1 MLSGDSQPLS
11 ADSVVTRVVVQ
22 KTKLAEGGVCPAAAF
37 APVRDGHRK
46 RNLGTTAH
54 WTHGEIEAA
63 GEGVLCIQ
71 GSGEQVERLPSPGN

>member
-1 MLSGDSQPLS
+1 MS

-37 APVRDGHRK
+37 APVRDGHKK

-54 WTHGEIEAA
+54 WTRGRKQRQRGREYCVSRA
-63 GEGVLCIQ
+63 V
-71 GSGEQVERLPSPGN
+71 GSR